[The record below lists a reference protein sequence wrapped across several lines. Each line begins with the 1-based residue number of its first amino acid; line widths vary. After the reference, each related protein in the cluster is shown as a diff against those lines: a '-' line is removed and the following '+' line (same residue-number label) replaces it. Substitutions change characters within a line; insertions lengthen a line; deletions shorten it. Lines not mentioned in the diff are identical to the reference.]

1 MSVIAAA
8 QMKSSSRQRVCSPKI
23 WLMLSRPSGKR
34 RRMHSTK
41 VSEATAVLLA
51 TPTLNTSISSLMVS
65 SLRASNS
72 NGSSGTKPDTGSPNH
87 PCLTAS
93 LRRHHRRRMK
103 RLVSL
108 PIFRRPVSLH

>member
-1 MSVIAAA
+1 
-8 QMKSSSRQRVCSPKI
+8 
-23 WLMLSRPSGKR
+23 
-34 RRMHSTK
+34 MHSTK

-51 TPTLNTSISSLMVS
+51 TPTVNTSISSLMVSSLMVS